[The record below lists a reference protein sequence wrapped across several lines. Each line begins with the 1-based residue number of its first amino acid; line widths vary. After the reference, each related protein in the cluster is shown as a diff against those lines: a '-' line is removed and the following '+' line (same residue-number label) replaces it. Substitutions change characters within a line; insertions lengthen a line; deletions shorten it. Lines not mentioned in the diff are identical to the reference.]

1 MGRYLVARAKKQGYS
16 LGPLQQQILLHLA
29 TKGAKNTNETAKE
42 ISAHYRSAHAAFH
55 SLEEKEMITRV
66 GKVSCR
72 GQDYDVFWLTER
84 GLLEA
89 LLNGAD
95 SNLVLKAIKR
105 TFPKHEDAF
114 LFARVASRLPKKVL
128 RIVLSLYPSL
138 SSQVGI
144 QEVLKLV
151 FMTDLSLDDLKILYD
166 ILKESSFKEITD
178 ETIRKAGDKLQELEK
193 IIGVRSN

>member
-1 MGRYLVARAKKQGYS
+1 
-16 LGPLQQQILLHLA
+16 
-29 TKGAKNTNETAKE
+29 
-42 ISAHYRSAHAAFH
+42 
-55 SLEEKEMITRV
+55 
-66 GKVSCR
+66 
-72 GQDYDVFWLTER
+72 
-84 GLLEA
+84 
-89 LLNGAD
+89 
-95 SNLVLKAIKR
+95 
-105 TFPKHEDAF
+105 
-114 LFARVASRLPKKVL
+114 VL

-193 IIGVRSN
+193 IIGVRSS